1 MKKIISVSLFVL
13 LAALAVIATVGMESD
28 EAAVRE
34 AALDYVEGVYEV
46 APERIER
53 SVHPELRK
61 LGFWKR
67 DRETPYQGAPITYEQ
82 LVNLAANYNKDG
94 RVPKDAPKEIVILD
108 LLDQTASV
116 KLTAS
121 WGIDYMHLAKY
132 DGQWK
137 IINILWQS
145 HPPKM

>member
-1 MKKIISVSLFVL
+1 MKKWLGVAIIAL
-13 LAALAVIATVGMESD
+13 LAAPLIARSVAY
-28 EAAVRE
+28 EAEEQVVRE
-34 AALDYVEGVYEV
+34 AVLDYVEGVYEV

-67 DRETPYQGAPITYEQ
+67 DSETPYRMAPMTYEQ
-82 LVNLAANYNKDG
+82 LVNLAGSYNKDG
-94 RVPKDAPKEIVILD
+94 RVPKDAIKEIVILD

-116 KLTAS
+116 KLTAH

-145 HPPKM
+145 HPLKD